1 MAADRRGRPR
11 VAATRSTAKVW
22 PVTGTGL
29 NGSGIASC
37 APSAMR
43 AEPASTRTSFQSS
56 EPGRTTNAMG
66 RTAITSRRLARL
78 PALGAGLALQPPND
92 AVGDPAAV
100 ELPGLRAGP
109 LVAGPAPVHRRA
121 V

>member
-43 AEPASTRTSFQSS
+43 ADPARTRTIFQSS
-56 EPGRTTNAMG
+56 EPGRTTNAMR

-78 PALGAGLALQPPND
+78 PALGAGLALERPD
-92 AVGDPAAV
+92 HAVGDPAAV
-100 ELPGLRAGP
+100 ELPALPPP
-109 LVAGPAPVHRRA
+109 LLVPDVARVPCPP
-121 V
+121 